1 MARRVSIRHKRKEAP
16 EWVFQWRPRGESYVP
31 KLLALVFVAILF
43 VLLISSVKIRVSAPT
58 PWAAKKAAVILAA
71 NDADSRAL
79 TLRAREGGPFPSRFE
94 PGEWQAVRELEQ
106 SAFAAARWTPPA
118 YQPALRPLPEASHA
132 LPLLV
137 DQGEPVLPRRRAES
151 AESPTAKNLRPTPVL
166 EPLSGID
173 RDSLPKALPSFDGV
187 VDAALTSET
196 WRFLVRLG
204 PGGEV
209 VDCVSLTGGDEKQ
222 QALLATWLRQVVFN
236 QDAKPDRW
244 ISVAVTFLNQEPN
257 PPSTPADGTLDR

>member
-1 MARRVSIRHKRKEAP
+1 
-16 EWVFQWRPRGESYVP
+16 
-31 KLLALVFVAILF
+31 
-43 VLLISSVKIRVSAPT
+43 
-58 PWAAKKAAVILAA
+58 
-71 NDADSRAL
+71 
-79 TLRAREGGPFPSRFE
+79 
-94 PGEWQAVRELEQ
+94 LEQ
-106 SAFAAARWTPPA
+106 SVFAAARWTPPA
-118 YQPALRPLPEASHA
+118 YQPALRPLPEAAHA

-196 WRFLVRLG
+196 WRFLIRLG

-244 ISVAVTFLNQEPN
+244 ISVAVAFLNQEPN